1 MSDVVGSVVDMVR
14 RSPGSS
20 ATVVVLCLV
29 QFVDVLGVTAAI
41 VAIPSMLD
49 GVGAG
54 DAAAGPIATAYAM
67 LFGGLLVV
75 GARLGHRYGHVRML
89 LVGLLV
95 FAVAGG
101 VGALAG
107 HAWQLVL
114 ARAVQGA
121 ASALTVPAAL
131 SLLLA
136 AATATGQRARAL
148 GLWSAAGAAAGASGL
163 FVGGLLTELLGWRAI
178 FWVNVPLAVG
188 LAGGVRYWVRVPPA
202 RDRAASLD
210 AVGAL
215 LLVTSVMGLVLGA
228 ALVQEDGSRVP
239 GLLVVLAGAALG
251 VLLAVWLRRAR
262 RPLVSVSTLR
272 TPQLLA
278 GTLGS
283 FVNTAATSSTAVLLT
298 LHLQR
303 RHGFSAFGAGLT
315 LLALSLAVVVGSA
328 AAARLARAR
337 GPRRPA
343 VAGLDSMGVGN
354 VVVSGTMVA
363 GGGAGT
369 GWTVAGTVVG
379 LAFLGA
385 GLGASSVAFNDIGT
399 DLPEHEVA
407 TATGVLN
414 TGAQLGTAIGV
425 AVLLL
430 VASPGTYG
438 PLPAEA
444 VAILLAALVTLA
456 AARLV
461 AHRRFA

>member
-1 MSDVVGSVVDMVR
+1 MLR
-14 RSPGSS
+14 TPRSR
-20 ATVVVLCLV
+20 AAVVVVLCLV

-89 LVGLLV
+89 LVGLVV
-95 FAVAGG
+95 FALAGAT
-101 VGALAG
+101 GALAQ

-136 AATATGQRARAL
+136 AATATGERTKAL

-163 FVGGLLTELLGWRAI
+163 FAGGLLIELFGWRAI

-188 LAGGVRYWVRVPPA
+188 LAAGVRYWVHVRPVQ
-202 RDRAASLD
+202 DTEAALD
-210 AVGAL
+210 VVGAT
-215 LLVTSVMGLVLGA
+215 LLVAAVMGVVLGA
-228 ALVQEDGSRVP
+228 ALVQEAHSRVLGLVVVLGGVVL
-239 GLLVVLAGAALG
+239 GLLLVA
-251 VLLAVWLRRAR
+251 WLRRAR
-262 RPLVSVSTLR
+262 GPLVSLSSLR
-272 TPQLLA
+272 APHLLA

-283 FVNTAATSSTAVLLT
+283 FVNTAVTSSTAVLLT
-298 LHLQR
+298 LYLQR
-303 RHGFSAFGAGLT
+303 RHGFSAFEAGLT
-315 LLALSLAVVVGSA
+315 LLALSLAVVIGASA
-328 AAARLARAR
+328 APRLSRGY

-343 VAGLDSMGVGN
+343 VVGLGSMTLGNLVVAVTTFAGDSLA
-354 VVVSGTMVA
+354 TFA
-363 GGGAGT
+363 A
-369 GWTVAGTVVG
+369 VAGTIVG
-379 LAFLGA
+379 LLLLGT
-385 GLGASSVAFNDIGT
+385 GLGLSSVAFNDIGT

-425 AVLLL
+425 AALLL
-430 VASPGTYG
+430 VGAPGTYG
-438 PLPAEA
+438 PIPAVSVA
-444 VAILLAALVTLA
+444 VGLAALLGAGATRVVV
-456 AARLV
+456 RW
-461 AHRRFA
+461 RPD